1 MHGGMTLAE
10 IATHAGMKL
19 DTVNKCVLRMQ
30 QRVKREPRMKRHHAH
45 VMTALNT
52 GR

>member
-10 IATHAGMKL
+10 IATQAGMKL
-19 DTVNKCVLRMQ
+19 DTVNKCVLRMR
-30 QRVKREPRMKRHHAH
+30 QRVKKEPQMKRHHAH
-45 VMTALNT
+45 VMKTLIS